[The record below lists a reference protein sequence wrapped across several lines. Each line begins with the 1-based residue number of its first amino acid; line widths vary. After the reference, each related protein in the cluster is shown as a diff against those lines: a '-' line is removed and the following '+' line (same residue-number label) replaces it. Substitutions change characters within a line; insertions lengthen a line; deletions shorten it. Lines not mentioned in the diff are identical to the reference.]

1 MRIDQAGDRRDAVG
15 VDGLIGG
22 LIQIVADR
30 LNDSVFDE
38 NGIGLSERAFQ
49 FPSDQCAD
57 VFNQDGR
64 HERTIAKPR

>member
-1 MRIDQAGDRRDAVG
+1 MPLASMVWSAR
-15 VDGLIGG
+15 LT
-22 LIQIVADR
+22 QIIADR

-57 VFNQDGR
+57 IFDQDGR
-64 HERTIAKPR
+64 HERTIAKPRYQKKRGDL